1 MIFPSRQPR
10 SQQNHPMRGYR
21 QPRTMAGPGT
31 GARTT
36 SNLLSGGGLSAITK
50 SFGGKGID
58 SISKTLDGVQQM
70 LNMVQSTAPLI
81 QEYGPM
87 VKNLPAMY
95 RMAKAFKDIQSE
107 DDGKQKTEA
116 DSTPDEGAEKP
127 KETEKPAPPVREVK
141 KEQKGPSR
149 PKLYV

>member
-1 MIFPSRQPR
+1 
-10 SQQNHPMRGYR
+10 
-21 QPRTMAGPGT
+21 MAGPGT
-31 GARTT
+31 RTT

-58 SISKTLDGVQQM
+58 SISKTLDGVQQV

-107 DDGKQKTEA
+107 DDDKQETDA
-116 DSTPDEGAEKP
+116 ASTPDEGAEKS
-127 KETEKPAPPVREVK
+127 KETENPAPPVSRDVK
-141 KEQKGPSR
+141 QEQKGPSR